1 MSTRRAAGEKEVLS
15 RQLQVIAQLEPYY
28 GLQEISAGTIKA
40 LLTRYAATEGV
51 ATLRRF
57 FNWELYKWAR
67 KTSGRREKAPVVPLH
82 ESHIE

>member
-1 MSTRRAAGEKEVLS
+1 MSTRRAAGEKEVLR

-57 FNWELYKWAR
+57 FNWELYKWTR
-67 KTSGRREKAPVVPLH
+67 KTAGRMEKATVVPLY
-82 ESHIE
+82 ESEIE